1 MSDPWGL
8 MGGWAFNQQ
17 CMYWAR
23 IVCQTWRAQWGA
35 PKPRVQFSG
44 KVQSGGRRRKYSKQ
58 ENKRS
63 TDLSWAQCQFNLV
76 ESEPGSDHVAAF
88 QIARLHSLC
97 QVILLPH
104 DYSFMQS
111 STCSLTSVDLELLF
125 CFLFCATGG
134 SPWRWMRWDLHL
146 QKSSESPR
154 SK

>member
-1 MSDPWGL
+1 MVDITLALFLSSSLFSHIQRKIHHLTPNNRQSWDLNPSSLSPGYSWFLSPGNNFCL
-8 MGGWAFNQQ
+8 CNSQHNVWHKIGRGPQQ
-17 CMYWAR
+17 
-23 IVCQTWRAQWGA
+23 
-35 PKPRVQFSG
+35 
-44 KVQSGGRRRKYSKQ
+44 
-58 ENKRS
+58 
-63 TDLSWAQCQFNLV
+63 
-76 ESEPGSDHVAAF
+76 SEPGSDHVAAF

-111 STCSLTSVDLELLF
+111 SICSLTSVDLELLF